1 MNVLPGKTTAI
12 LLSSAALFTA
22 GLWLGHRLTRDHYQ
36 GIIARQALRFTEER
50 RKLNEAAAQA
60 WIDAERKVLSAERQ
74 KEKELSKIDHQYQ
87 QELQHA
93 KAQNA
98 RTLADLDPAR
108 LRVRSGRPPTNRVSE
123 RRAGR
128 SGSAGQPAL
137 MLIQCKASIQP
148 HNKKDLM
155 TPEANHRRFAIKTKN
170 KNIRIFRNAGRNR

>member
-12 LLSSAALFTA
+12 LLSSA

-60 WIDAERKVLSAERQ
+60 WIDAECKVLSAERQ

-98 RTLADLDPAR
+98 RTLADLDTAR
-108 LRVRSGRPPTNRVSE
+108 
-123 RRAGR
+123 
-128 SGSAGQPAL
+128 
-137 MLIQCKASIQP
+137 
-148 HNKKDLM
+148 
-155 TPEANHRRFAIKTKN
+155 
-170 KNIRIFRNAGRNR
+170 

>member
-60 WIDAERKVLSAERQ
+60 WIDAERQ

-98 RTLADLDPAR
+98 RTLADLDTARRLYIGIRPAAC
-108 LRVRSGRPPTNRVSE
+108 S
-123 RRAGR
+123 
-128 SGSAGQPAL
+128 
-137 MLIQCKASIQP
+137 
-148 HNKKDLM
+148 
-155 TPEANHRRFAIKTKN
+155 
-170 KNIRIFRNAGRNR
+170 

>member
-98 RTLADLDPAR
+98 RTLADLDTARRLYIGIRPAASSTSGVDHDPTR
-108 LRVRSGRPPTNRVSE
+108 AELSEQAARFLVQLAFESDQAVRQLTACQNVV
-123 RRAGR
+123 RADR
-128 SGSAGQPAL
+128 EVQ
-137 MLIQCKASIQP
+137 ASP
-148 HNKKDLM
+148 
-155 TPEANHRRFAIKTKN
+155 R
-170 KNIRIFRNAGRNR
+170 

>member
-74 KEKELSKIDHQYQ
+74 KEKELSKIDRNFNMPK
-87 QELQHA
+87 L
-93 KAQNA
+93 
-98 RTLADLDPAR
+98 RMRVLWLIWIPLAACTS
-108 LRVRSGRPPTNRVSE
+108 VSGPPLAVV
-123 RRAGR
+123 ADCP
-128 SGSAGQPAL
+128 QLPPPP
-137 MLIQCKASIQP
+137 ASIMIPREPNFQSRLLDFLSSSP
-148 HNKKDLM
+148 SS
-155 TPEANHRRFAIKTKN
+155 PIRPSAN
-170 KNIRIFRNAGRNR
+170 

>member
-22 GLWLGHRLTRDHYQ
+22 GLWLGHRLTRAHYQ

-74 KEKELSKIDHQYQ
+74 KEKALSKIDHQYQ

-98 RTLADLDPAR
+98 RTLADLDTARRLYIVILPAAC
-108 LRVRSGRPPTNRVSE
+108 SGRRLPASSSTSGVDHDPTRAELSE
-123 RRAGR
+123 QAARFLVQLAFESDQAVRQLTACQNVVRADR
-128 SGSAGQPAL
+128 EVQ
-137 MLIQCKASIQP
+137 ASP
-148 HNKKDLM
+148 
-155 TPEANHRRFAIKTKN
+155 R
-170 KNIRIFRNAGRNR
+170 